1 MRTIHI
7 CVTALGLALLLCSWV
22 ELTRVRQYRT
32 AVKQVQQ
39 KAVQKDEHR
48 IRQLGRFNVTVTE
61 FPSMEAILSEL
72 DAARELERG
81 WWLALLLSG
90 GVFVTGLVGILQ
102 AERRR
107 RRPTANNVLEATAG

>member
-22 ELTRVRQYRT
+22 ELTRVRQYRI

-39 KAVQKDEHR
+39 KALEKDKYR
-48 IRQLGRFNVTVTE
+48 IRELRRFNVTVTE

-72 DAARELERG
+72 DAPSGLERG
-81 WWLALLLSG
+81 WWVASG
-90 GVFVTGLVGILQ
+90 IGAAVFAVGLVGMFR
-102 AERRR
+102 AERLRR
-107 RRPTANNVLEATAG
+107 KSTANNVLEATAG